1 MGRFMG
7 RLCGIH
13 LCLIYMNVLDLTLEI
28 FNKCRLRQRILP
40 LANQREFALLYNEI
54 YPPDL
59 VLASRRS
66 NTFNPRRNI
75 KKSTK
80 LRRWK
85 SGSSKRTTL
94 VSPDGAGEG
103 KPCLTTSVL
112 NKKGRASRHMSHTGL
127 KVKGD
132 AAE

>member
-1 MGRFMG
+1 MGHFTW
-7 RLCGIH
+7 LCGIH
-13 LCLIYMNVLDLTLEI
+13 LYLIHIHILDLTLEI

-40 LANQREFALLYNEI
+40 LASQREFTLLYNEM

-59 VLASRRS
+59 VPASRRS
-66 NTFNPRRNI
+66 NTFNPRSNI

-85 SGSSKRTTL
+85 SGSSKRTAV
-94 VSPDGAGEG
+94 VSPDAAGEG
-103 KPCLTTSVL
+103 KPRLTTSVL
-112 NKKGRASRHMSHTGL
+112 NKKGRASRHTSHTGL

-132 AAE
+132 AAQ